1 MIFSLF
7 ILLVRHVATILG
19 SYQHFYDS
27 FSAAFILRLLYSFN
41 HMLCSILSHWACF
54 TVVL

>member
-41 HMLCSILSHWACF
+41 HMLCSILSH
-54 TVVL
+54 